1 MIKFFY
7 TPKRNAT
14 CCAEFKYVE
23 TCALHSTKA
32 SVSIF
37 GASNLPPPHP
47 QFPCI
52 VIDCLVN
59 TENGYAYWKQVAF
72 SLLNWSVT
80 AKKSLKRE
88 MLFPWFSCFQ
98 WNSPSVHRSAFRS
111 NYEIRS
117 RRNMYYFSR
126 VSTDVS
132 ETSCCDT
139 ISCNVPVSLMRSA
152 VYPP

>member
-1 MIKFFY
+1 MQH
-7 TPKRNAT
+7 
-14 CCAEFKYVE
+14 V
-23 TCALHSTKA
+23 ALN
-32 SVSIF
+32 
-37 GASNLPPPHP
+37 SNTLRLARYIAPRHLCQFLVPQICPPPHP

-132 ETSCCDT
+132 ETLCCDT